1 MCDGALL
8 MKLRS
13 HSSLCYRGF
22 QSWPPVWTRE
32 FGPETF
38 PSGEV
43 GVLEDVHRSVLENQC
58 YLVIQ
63 YNGSRYVGV
72 LQCEDGKFFERV
84 YRCLS
89 KGRGKPIHELGELEI
104 DLE

>member
-1 MCDGALL
+1 

-13 HSSLCYRGF
+13 HSALCYRGF

-43 GVLEDVHRSVLENQC
+43 GILEDVHRSVLKNQC

-72 LQCEDGKFFERV
+72 LQCEDGEFFERV
-84 YRCLS
+84 YQCLS
-89 KGRGKPIHELGELEI
+89 QGRGRPIHEIGELDI
-104 DLE
+104 DQE